1 MTAPPTTF
9 ADYATLG
16 VPPDGGGKKLIL
28 GSHVLLN
35 YEGASEEFSKNTSI
49 RGLTTGA
56 RGFIVDVLQTSTSV
70 SGTII
75 IIYEEDTPLAG
86 GNAIS
91 FLPGETIAIDDGG
104 LTPNGTISAD
114 GVRIEYT
121 PGYTLVGANNP
132 RNRQF
137 VDDRGAGYIR
147 YTEGEQQLDSFG
159 LSRHTSPTQL
169 AQYFFSFDLIPE
181 DIQTYVVNNSG
192 NAAALHVPQESSAR
206 LVVGTSPGD
215 EVTLTS
221 HKYHPYQA
229 GFGQL
234 TEMTVVCG
242 DTGKENLVRRWGYFD
257 NEDGVYFEESN
268 GVIYCCLRSSSDG
281 SPNVDVRVPQ
291 TDWNVDKVDGSEGQL
306 NLSKMELDVTSLN
319 IYWLDIQWLGAGR
332 VRFGVYD
339 EQGTRITVHTLKNAN
354 VNTRP
359 YMRTGK
365 LPVRLQII
373 NTGATASGS
382 EIKVTCIAVKT
393 EGVVLDTRQR
403 RTRKFSGGMTTR
415 KIVPS
420 TGAETTLLS
429 FRSATTIGDNSV
441 TNRLLSVPEILARY
455 VTGNPIELHLYKDAE
470 ILSGSFTRPN
480 VDTAVELDE
489 AGTRTPNT
497 GRLMATWLLPVGA
510 VSEQFPPNF
519 GLFGESMFLK
529 ADGTT
534 GTTYTFTAINLETNV
549 DAAALLKVTWIDLQ

>member
-1 MTAPPTTF
+1 MAAPPISFAGYTTL
-9 ADYATLG
+9 A
-16 VPPDGGGKKLIL
+16 VPPDGGGKRLAV
-28 GSHVLLN
+28 GSHVLIS
-35 YEGASEEFSKNTSI
+35 YEGATTAFSKSTSI

-56 RGFIVDVLQTSTSV
+56 RGFVVDVLPG
-70 SGTII
+70 SGQATGTVLVL
-75 IIYEEDTPLAG
+75 YEEDTPLLNGAVLD
-86 GNAIS
+86 
-91 FLPGETIAIDDGG
+91 FTPGETLAIDDGV
-104 LTPNGTISAD
+104 LTPNGTISAN
-114 GVRIEYT
+114 GVRVEYT
-121 PGYTLVGANNP
+121 PAYSLAGANNP

-181 DIQTYVVNNSG
+181 DVQTYVVNNSG
-192 NAAALHVPQESSAR
+192 GAAAVHVPTEASAR
-206 LVVGTSPGD
+206 LVVGASAGD
-215 EVTLTS
+215 EVTLTT

-234 TEMTVVCG
+234 AEMTVVCG
-242 DTGKENLVRRWGYFD
+242 DAGKPNLVRRWGYFD

-268 GVIYCCLRSSSDG
+268 GTIYCCLRSSSDG
-281 SPNVDVRVPQ
+281 SPDVDVRVPQ
-291 TDWNVDKVDGSEGQL
+291 EDWNVDRVDGSEGQL
-306 NLSKMELDVTSLN
+306 NLSKMSLDVTSLN
-319 IYWLDIQWLGAGR
+319 IYWLDVQWLGAGR

-339 EQGTRITVHTLKNAN
+339 ENGTRVTVHTLQNAN
-354 VNTRP
+354 ANPRP

-373 NTGATASGS
+373 NTGATGSGS
-382 EIKVTCIAVKT
+382 EIKATCIAVKT

-403 RTRKFSGGMTTR
+403 RTRKFSGGMSVR
-415 KIVPS
+415 KAVPS
-420 TGAETTLLS
+420 TGVETTLLS
-429 FRSATTIGDNSV
+429 FRSAATIGANAV

-455 VTGNPIELHLYKDAE
+455 ITGNPVELRLYKDAE
-470 ILSGSFTRPN
+470 VAGGSFVRPDT
-480 VDTAVELDE
+480 DTAVELDE
-489 AGTRTPNT
+489 AGTRVPGT

-529 ADGTT
+529 ADGST
-534 GTTYTFTAINLETNV
+534 GTTYTFTAVNLETDQ
-549 DAAALLKVTWIDLQ
+549 DAAALLKVTWIDLE